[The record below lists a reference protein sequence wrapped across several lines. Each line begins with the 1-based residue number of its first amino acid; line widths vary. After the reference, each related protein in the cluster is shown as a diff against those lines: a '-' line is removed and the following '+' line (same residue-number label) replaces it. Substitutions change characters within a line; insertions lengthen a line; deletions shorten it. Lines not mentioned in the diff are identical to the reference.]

1 MAKKKKPGPKPGT
14 KHTDVK
20 RSPFGARLFTA
31 RKARNY
37 TQQELADLLGVT
49 KRTIAYYESN
59 TEGPTIGVLAEIAEA
74 LNVTASY
81 LIGESTQ
88 KSIEL
93 DVPTHLKKPVDQL
106 KVLPPKDQKN
116 VIRTIEALTTENFLK
131 QGSR

>member
-1 MAKKKKPGPKPGT
+1 MAKKKKPGPKAGT

-20 RSPFGARLFTA
+20 RSLFGARLFTA

-49 KRTIAYYESN
+49 KRTIAYYESD
-59 TEGPTIGVLAEIAEA
+59 TEGPTISVLMEIAKA

-93 DVPTHLKKPVDQL
+93 DVPNHLKKPVDQL
-106 KVLPPKDQKN
+106 KELPPKDQKN
-116 VIRTIEALTTENFLK
+116 VVRTIEALTTENTLK
-131 QGSR
+131 KPR